1 MWPPSHGC
9 AVLIWHLCTRKK
21 TTPGASGV
29 RAQIRSSTHR
39 PGAVRK
45 AAPTPI
51 TSRAIGSGSDASSS
65 RPRQPHV
72 VAGWMPSKGQAG
84 AKCAQGRCKRGTTI
98 KAARQGPHLTPCSLP
113 RGRTCAQRKY
123 REFETKSTSRLHQW
137 PTRPLLPPQRG
148 EPLRNGKASRLTPL
162 HIPAQMG
169 STQSRICP
177 SLDERLGVTSG
188 WPVSKPGRM
197 RPAGP
202 AGDFAGFGIGG
213 CSG

>member
-1 MWPPSHGC
+1 
-9 AVLIWHLCTRKK
+9 
-21 TTPGASGV
+21 
-29 RAQIRSSTHR
+29 
-39 PGAVRK
+39 
-45 AAPTPI
+45 
-51 TSRAIGSGSDASSS
+51 
-65 RPRQPHV
+65 

-113 RGRTCAQRKY
+113 RGRTCAQGKY
-123 REFETKSTSRLHQW
+123 RESKQKA
-137 PTRPLLPPQRG
+137 LLDYISGLRG
-148 EPLRNGKASRLTPL
+148 HSCPRNGASRCATEKLRASPRCTSP
-162 HIPAQMG
+162 PKWAQL
-169 STQSRICP
+169 SRGFCP